1 MKYRVKHHDNTLI
14 KFLFPVHFM
23 GIEFDTY
30 SVQCKQHWWSRWK
43 ICYNTDDIADAY
55 NSLMKYQTN
64 NKQSLPL
71 GRYFTHNRDKNKQVW
86 CDLCVGKLSNHDKDY
101 NDGMHYYAG
110 YKPKRYHNYYH
121 CSYGKS
127 YEQAI
132 YKLYWDL
139 YVKEELLNLKM

>member
-43 ICYNTDDIADAY
+43 ICYNTDNIADAY

-71 GRYFTHNRDKNKQVW
+71 GRYFT
-86 CDLCVGKLSNHDKDY
+86 KLNQERY
-101 NDGMHYYAG
+101 NIF
-110 YKPKRYHNYYH
+110 
-121 CSYGKS
+121 SVV
-127 YEQAI
+127 YE
-132 YKLYWDL
+132 L
-139 YVKEELLNLKM
+139 VLLIK